1 MELSK
6 VSAKE
11 YNNYFATVFHVFNTV
26 EFSELNSN
34 KCESIHYLLFID
46 KKVRLGIVLGER
58 ENMLLSPFSAPFGGL
73 TFMKSDI
80 RLEYLEEAVK
90 LLENYAFETGRLIK
104 ISLPPSIYEPSFI
117 SKEIGVFA
125 RSHFKVQYVDL
136 NYQFETQNFSLYEEQ
151 IARSARKNL
160 HNSFKQNFL
169 FKKLNSECAFDVERV
184 YEIIR
189 VNRESKGFPLRMSLQ
204 NVLDTVNVI
213 KADFFVLIYQNED
226 VAAAQGF
233 HVSTD
238 VVQVIYWGDVPGHAE
253 LRAMNYLA
261 YKVFEYYASLKIKI
275 VDIGPSTENGIPN
288 YGLCEFKENIG
299 CSISLKYTFLL

>member
-104 ISLPPSIYEPSFI
+104 I
-117 SKEIGVFA
+117 
-125 RSHFKVQYVDL
+125 
-136 NYQFETQNFSLYEEQ
+136 
-151 IARSARKNL
+151 
-160 HNSFKQNFL
+160 
-169 FKKLNSECAFDVERV
+169 
-184 YEIIR
+184 
-189 VNRESKGFPLRMSLQ
+189 
-204 NVLDTVNVI
+204 
-213 KADFFVLIYQNED
+213 
-226 VAAAQGF
+226 
-233 HVSTD
+233 
-238 VVQVIYWGDVPGHAE
+238 
-253 LRAMNYLA
+253 
-261 YKVFEYYASLKIKI
+261 
-275 VDIGPSTENGIPN
+275 
-288 YGLCEFKENIG
+288 
-299 CSISLKYTFLL
+299 